1 MYKIYTVKEGE
12 DILSITNDLGIT
24 PDEIRRINGFPTNY
38 EVEVGEQIII
48 PSVSTSPF
56 DRYIVK
62 QGETLY
68 GIASQYDISADD
80 LAKLNGLDKEEYIY
94 PNQELLVPKSGVDFY
109 ITSEGDTIAK
119 LRQQL
124 STDFDTLLE
133 SNPYIYLMPDQVL
146 VYEKNS
152 REIN

>member
-24 PDEIRRINGFPTNY
+24 PDEIRKINGFPANY
-38 EVEVGEQIII
+38 EVEVGEQIVI
-48 PSVSTSPF
+48 PAVSTSPF

-68 GIASQYDISADD
+68 GVASKYDISADD
-80 LAKLNGLDKEEYIY
+80 LAQLNGLDKEEYIY
-94 PNQELLVPKSGVDFY
+94 PKQELLVPKPNVDFY
-109 ITSEGDTIAK
+109 ITREGDTIAK
-119 LRQQL
+119 LRQQI
-124 STDFDTLLE
+124 STDFENILKN
-133 SNPYIYLMPDQVL
+133 NPYIYLMPDQVL
-146 VYEKNS
+146 VYEKNN